1 MEGNLIMEMIDI
13 IDEINTIERAYEYWK
28 NNCKEISNKK
38 YFNVNL
44 LDFYLFSIKAR
55 DYYKKQLKKLN
66 KIYKQLRNEY
76 YS

>member
-44 LDFYLFSIKAR
+44 LDFYLFLIRAR

>member
-1 MEGNLIMEMIDI
+1 MEGNLITEMIDI